1 MCSSGSP
8 SAACRTRGLAKLK
21 QGSAWPLALL
31 FRPRSEDGGFGP
43 QDSGC
48 RSDVPVCTGVACGG
62 GRCGR
67 FQEGRYGASFAEE
80 AWDFG
85 CSSPWQS
92 ALDRGLCGFQ
102 LGCAPLHARAICM
115 DSLPQSQALLAA
127 GFEWLQMAQ
136 EARVQFYSAH
146 ETAEVEPIMPKSVST
161 PKKSA
166 PTQEELPMLP

>member
-1 MCSSGSP
+1 MDFS
-8 SAACRTRGLAKLK
+8 L
-21 QGSAWPLALL
+21 
-31 FRPRSEDGGFGP
+31 
-43 QDSGC
+43 
-48 RSDVPVCTGVACGG
+48 DV
-62 GRCGR
+62 
-67 FQEGRYGASFAEE
+67 
-80 AWDFG
+80 
-85 CSSPWQS
+85 
-92 ALDRGLCGFQ
+92 L
-102 LGCAPLHARAICM
+102 LHARAICM